1 MPTWPE
7 DLFQFAFV
15 PDTDSQL
22 KALAEEAEPEDWGYQ
37 YTQSDHPYPI
47 LYNYVRYT
55 RLGS

>member
-15 PDTDSQL
+15 PEPNDRM
-22 KALAEEAEPEDWGYQ
+22 AELAELSEEEDWDYHN
-37 YTQSDHPYPI
+37 TPTPHPRPI

-55 RLGS
+55 